1 MGNVEASSLGN
12 TLPWGEPL
20 QRQTATYCQKN
31 ETENS
36 HTGFLRAA
44 LQKSMPHMKQLCL
57 AHHAIHTSQH
67 QNKPV
72 SENIIFFSPTD
83 MFVLHPGKKKIKK
96 KNQKQMMKWKP
107 FSYRYAAG
115 FQFPFVENPFSLPS
129 SPLKYAQLN
138 SQQISTDQDALST
151 DKEGQLKEASSANWS
166 KGSMPQ
172 VAEYQ
177 IMQMR
182 DVHSFHLAGQEGKQK
197 PPSLPPGFAGSKH
210 SSPRWQTK
218 ALTRTGGQAI
228 NSAGCPQGMA
238 YFKPACKHLSVYV
251 LLFHGR
257 II

>member
-1 MGNVEASSLGN
+1 M
-12 TLPWGEPL
+12 L
-20 QRQTATYCQKN
+20 Q
-31 ETENS
+31 
-36 HTGFLRAA
+36 
-44 LQKSMPHMKQLCL
+44 
-57 AHHAIHTSQH
+57 
-67 QNKPV
+67 V
-72 SENIIFFSPTD
+72 FS
-83 MFVLHPGKKKIKK
+83 FRLWKI
-96 KNQKQMMKWKP
+96 P
-107 FSYRYAAG
+107 S
-115 FQFPFVENPFSLPS
+115 PSPS